1 MLARQGATAAADQE
15 TTGKRNL
22 AGFSWNL
29 VRIKDKDLKWLDIVK
44 NESRMI
50 SSINKCQLKVF
61 DLLKVIDVE
70 IIRKVN
76 QEITIYSKK

>member
-1 MLARQGATAAADQE
+1 
-15 TTGKRNL
+15 
-22 AGFSWNL
+22 
-29 VRIKDKDLKWLDIVK
+29 
-44 NESRMI
+44 MI

-76 QEITIYSKK
+76 QEITIYSKSKEKSMK